1 MSAEAQSHPSGIS
14 LLSPARQDLPGEERA
29 EVSNLLGDKESV
41 QGAIVIYDAIRAASR
56 EEGLALFLGVIQVA
70 IDQALEGK
78 TEEITKLQ
86 AEIEEVKQ
94 ALNQSE
100 RDMDREVRASMR
112 ERGDYRGNRDY

>member
-1 MSAEAQSHPSGIS
+1 M
-14 LLSPARQDLPGEERA
+14 
-29 EVSNLLGDKESV
+29 SNLLGDKESV

>member
-1 MSAEAQSHPSGIS
+1 M
-14 LLSPARQDLPGEERA
+14 
-29 EVSNLLGDKESV
+29 SNLLGDKESV

-100 RDMDREVRASMR
+100 RDMDREVRAAMR